1 MFGGRRSR
9 SSPSALQSRLRDQR
23 SRAHGETR
31 PTSLSSSSHTSY
43 MPGAPASRWP
53 TRPDPPRGADPC
65 PTRRRCGDAARR
77 AQRRRVRARP
87 TRCSRGNLRSTRRG
101 LVSLRHA
108 PLGGVP
114 GRLIRRRLYREPPP
128 DHDRTSGRDALSRGR
143 PSLGAGPRMA
153 IERRETPE
161 RWRSGGSS
169 AGRNAGARAALGPE
183 SLPTRKETHLAGSGP
198 ILSDSPR
205 GRRLSIGPLSVAR
218 CRTPLLLTA

>member
-1 MFGGRRSR
+1 MGRADRPR
-9 SSPSALQSRLRDQR
+9 FH
-23 SRAHGETR
+23 RARTR
-31 PTSLSSSSHTSY
+31 SY

-53 TRPDPPRGADPC
+53 TRPDPPRGANPC

-77 AQRRRVRARP
+77 AQRRRARARP
-87 TRCSRGNLRSTRRG
+87 TRCSRANLRSTRRG

-114 GRLIRRRLYREPPP
+114 GRRIPRRLYREPPP
-128 DHDRTSGRDALSRGR
+128 NHDRTSGRDALSRGR

-161 RWRSGGSS
+161 SWRSGGSP
-169 AGRNAGARAALGPE
+169 AGRNAGARAAHGPE

-198 ILSDSPR
+198 ILFRQPPR
-205 GRRLSIGPLSVAR
+205 TAFERWTAFRGTMPDATAAYGVEGRVSRRPTLRS
-218 CRTPLLLTA
+218 RTT